1 MREIRPSLKEAFKRN
16 NNFKL
21 NLDSLDDSQAAA
33 VTSEEDKILL
43 RASAGSGKTKSLIAA
58 IAAYRY
64 EYMNDRICAI
74 TYTRAARAEME
85 TRLQEMGVF
94 DVEITTIHV
103 WSRNLLQELAIKYD
117 FKVRILEETDIKK
130 ILLELVHDYTLRR
143 PVKVNINIL
152 YSFITG
158 NKNMDITDGYRRT
171 LTALETRYI
180 QYKRDNALYDFMDYP
195 LYLYNVLIAY
205 NEEINNID
213 ALFVDEFQDVDST
226 QFKIF
231 EKVNAKKKFFVGDS

>member
-1 MREIRPSLKEAFKRN
+1 MR
-16 NNFKL
+16 
-21 NLDSLDDSQAAA
+21 
-33 VTSEEDKILL
+33 
-43 RASAGSGKTKSLIAA
+43 
-58 IAAYRY
+58 
-64 EYMNDRICAI
+64 
-74 TYTRAARAEME
+74 
-85 TRLQEMGVF
+85 
-94 DVEITTIHV
+94 
-103 WSRNLLQELAIKYD
+103 
-117 FKVRILEETDIKK
+117 
-130 ILLELVHDYTLRR
+130 RR

-152 YSFITG
+152 YNFITG

-195 LYLYNVLIAY
+195 LYLYNVLTAY

>member
-1 MREIRPSLKEAFKRN
+1 
-16 NNFKL
+16 
-21 NLDSLDDSQAAA
+21 
-33 VTSEEDKILL
+33 
-43 RASAGSGKTKSLIAA
+43 
-58 IAAYRY
+58 
-64 EYMNDRICAI
+64 
-74 TYTRAARAEME
+74 ME

-130 ILLELVHDYTLRR
+130 ILIELVHDYTLRR
-143 PVKVNINIL
+143 PVKININIL

-195 LYLYNVLIAY
+195 LYLYNVLTAY
-205 NEEINNID
+205 SEEINSI
-213 ALFVDEFQDVDST
+213 
-226 QFKIF
+226 
-231 EKVNAKKKFFVGDS
+231 